1 MNNHCIR
8 ILNYKQIITILLSAI
23 CGLAVFGQQ
32 KITDP
37 QMLEWNENISVK
49 RISTYSDSANFE
61 LSFHNGHANETVLDS
76 LIQEAKQ
83 EENQKKLAYL
93 YVQTAIHYNNT
104 IKLEIAD
111 SLLVEAASLFAKLK
125 NPFGEMQCYSH
136 LLVLSFNKGDNHQA
150 LTYSRKALDLA
161 REYNYKKNI
170 AIIYSNI
177 TLMYIKLG
185 DYEKANEYNLLAMR
199 IFQEM
204 GDKLQLARCK
214 LNIGSVYIMLKD
226 NLKALD
232 YITSARDDFYNI
244 DEQTGYSICLT
255 NIGLIYINLKDYRKA
270 LPYFFQAVDIDEKNK
285 DNEGISSNYTSI
297 GEVYYHLGNYSRA
310 MEYYTQ
316 ALQIDKTTGDKSG
329 LAGLYLNISK
339 VYSTLNKPDSAMKY
353 CDMSFQ
359 LNRETGELNQKQ
371 NILEQKAAI
380 YEDQGNYAKAY
391 SIFQESTQLKDSLFN
406 MDRAA
411 KIAMLEERY
420 TNEKLEKENLAL
432 KYTNDIQETKIGNQ
446 RNMIRSYLAALF
458 VAIVAMLL
466 IVIQY
471 QKKNSAYKFI
481 VQKNLDLI
489 NKDQELKTIKQQMNV
504 LMTSDKSKL
513 LISDDEKE
521 RVLSKME
528 KLLETDKIY
537 THADLTI
544 DKLAKRLCTNR
555 TYLSQIINEEYH
567 TNYSNFINDYRVK
580 EAMRMLS
587 DPEKKKK
594 FSIEA
599 IAGDSGFNTI
609 SNFNMVFKK
618 QTGITPSVFRKIS

>member
-1 MNNHCIR
+1 M
-8 ILNYKQIITILLSAI
+8 LLSTL

-32 KITDP
+32 KITNP
-37 QMLEWNENISVK
+37 QIQQWNESMSAK
-49 RISTYSDSANFE
+49 RISTYVDSTTFV
-61 LSFHNGHANETVLDS
+61 LSFHNGRANDPLLDS
-76 LIQEAKQ
+76 LLQDAKSQENNKD
-83 EENQKKLAYL
+83 LAYL
-93 YVQTAIHYNNT
+93 FVNMAIHYENT
-104 IKLEIAD
+104 LKLEVAD
-111 SLLVEAASLFAKLK
+111 SLLLEAAGIFANLK
-125 NPFGEMQCYSH
+125 SPFGEMQCYSH
-136 LLVLSFNKGDNHQA
+136 LLVLSFNKGDNHKA
-150 LTYSRKALDLA
+150 LTYAAKALDLA
-161 REYNYKKNI
+161 KTNNYKKNI

-185 DYEKANEYNLLAMR
+185 DYETANEYNLLAMR
-199 IFQEM
+199 IFQDM
-204 GDKLQLARCK
+204 GDTLQIARCK

-226 NLKALD
+226 NQKALD
-232 YITSARDDFYNI
+232 YITSARDDFYTI

-255 NIGLIYINLKDYRKA
+255 NIGLIYIDQKDYRKA
-270 LPYFFQAVDIDEKNK
+270 LPFFFEAVDIDEKNK
-285 DNEGISSNYTSI
+285 DDDGISANYTSI

-310 MEYYTQ
+310 MEYYGQ
-316 ALQIDKTTGDKSG
+316 ALRIYKNTGDKSG

-339 VYSTLNKPDSAMKY
+339 VYTALSKPDSAIKY
-353 CDMSFQ
+353 CNMSYE
-359 LNRETGELNQKQ
+359 LNRETGELNQKR
-371 NILEQKAAI
+371 NILEQKATI
-380 YEDQGNYAKAY
+380 YEDLGNYAKAY
-391 SIFQESTQLKDSLFN
+391 AIFQESTQLKDSLFN

-420 TNEKLEKENLAL
+420 TNEKLEKENLSL
-432 KYTNDIQETKIGNQ
+432 SYTNDIQETKIKNQ
-446 RNMIRSYLAALF
+446 RYKIRSYLVALF
-458 VAIVAMLL
+458 LAVVAIIL

-471 QKKNSAYKFI
+471 QKKNSAYIFI

-489 NKDQELKTIKQQMNV
+489 NKEQEIKNIKQQMNV
-504 LMTSDKSKL
+504 LITSDKSKL

-521 RVLSKME
+521 RVLRKME
-528 KLLETDKIY
+528 KLMESDKMY

-567 TNYSNFINDYRVK
+567 TTYPNFINDYRVK
-580 EAMRMLS
+580 EAMRLLS
-587 DPEKKKK
+587 DPEKKEL